1 MSNNTLHYYEL
12 HYIQTSV
19 LIVCL
24 PLGNPNFKKEVI
36 MAEYKAPLTDMN
48 FLLYQVF
55 NADKMWQQLPQLNE
69 QVDQETATAILQEC
83 AKIAEQE
90 IDPIARQGDEVG
102 VSFTLNGEG
111 AGGQVKT
118 APGYKAAFDTFAE
131 GGWCALGGDVN
142 YGGMGMPK
150 IVSAFMEEMLCS
162 ADISF
167 ALYPILTAGAAL
179 SLAKH
184 GSEELKQRY
193 LTKLYSGEWSASM
206 CLTEA
211 HAGSDLGII
220 NTKAVPQANGTYQVT
235 GSKIFITGGEHD
247 LTENIIHLVLAK
259 LPDAPE
265 GPKGISLFLV
275 PKFNVD
281 DNDNMA
287 QRNHVSCGAV
297 EHKMG
302 INASATCVMNFD
314 GAQGFLVGE
323 LNKGLACMFTMMNFE
338 RIGVGIQGMSAG
350 ERSYQNALAYAKDR
364 RQGKSLV
371 KKSKNSEQPE
381 SIMVHGDVR
390 RMLLSMKAF
399 NEGSRALSCYIAKQ
413 LDYATF
419 GSGELQ
425 KKGDTLAALMT
436 PLAKAFFTDLGFE
449 STVAGQQVLGGHGY
463 IREWG
468 QEQLVRDARITQ
480 IYEGTNGIQAMDLLV
495 RKVIGSKGGMLNV
508 FINEVNDYIQA
519 QSNNVAMNEFIQPL
533 ESALSDLSEI
543 STHLLAK
550 STEDLN
556 ELGAAANDYLHVF
569 GYTAMAF
576 VWAKMAEVSL
586 NTLATPDNNNQGEY
600 STAFYQSKLHTAR
613 YYYARLLPRR
623 LSLMATIKAGCDTLF
638 AINDELF

>member
-1 MSNNTLHYYEL
+1 MPH
-12 HYIQTSV
+12 
-19 LIVCL
+19 
-24 PLGNPNFKKEVI
+24 GNLFSQEEVY

-55 NADKMWQQLPQLNE
+55 NADKMWQQLPQLSE
-69 QVDQETATAILQEC
+69 QVDKETAIAILQEC

-90 IDPIARQGDEVG
+90 IDPIARQGDEIG
-102 VSFTLNGEG
+102 VSFTLNDKGV
-111 AGGQVKT
+111 GGQVKT
-118 APGYKAAFDTFAE
+118 APGYKEAFDTFAQ

-162 ADISF
+162 TDISF

-193 LTKLYSGEWSASM
+193 LTKLYSGQWSASM

-220 NTKAVPQANGTYQVT
+220 QTKALPQEDGSYKIS

-259 LPDAPE
+259 LPDAPD
-265 GPKGISLFLV
+265 GPRGISLFLV

-281 DNDNMA
+281 DNENLSD
-287 QRNHVSCGAV
+287 RNHVSCGSI
-297 EHKMG
+297 EEKMG
-302 INASATCVMNFD
+302 IHASATCVMNFD
-314 GAQGFLVGE
+314 GAQGFLIGE

-350 ERSYQNALAYAKDR
+350 ERSYQNALEYAKDR
-364 RQGKSLV
+364 RQGRSLTKSS
-371 KKSKNSEQPE
+371 KKSVQPD

-399 NEGSRALSCYIAKQ
+399 NEGSRALSCYIAMQ

-419 GSGELQ
+419 ATGEVQQ
-425 KKGDTLAALMT
+425 KGEQLSTLMT

-449 STVAGQQVLGGHGY
+449 SAVAGQQVLGGHGY

-468 QEQLVRDARITQ
+468 QEQLVRDARIAQ
-480 IYEGTNGIQAMDLLV
+480 IYEGTNGIQAMDLLM
-495 RKVIGSKGGMLNV
+495 RKVIGSKGTLIKV
-508 FINEVNDYIQA
+508 FTKEVSDYIESQQGNA
-519 QSNNVAMNEFIQPL
+519 AMAEFVEPL
-533 ESALSDLSEI
+533 VSALADLTEI
-543 STHLLAK
+543 SELLITK
-550 STEDLN
+550 SVEDLN
-556 ELGAAANDYLHVF
+556 EIGAAANDYLHVF

-576 VWAKMAEVSL
+576 IWAKMADVSL
-586 NTLATPDNNNQGEY
+586 QQLAQLEKRSDGQSEY
-600 STAFYQSKLHTAR
+600 GADFYQSKLHTAR
-613 YYYARLLPRR
+613 YYFARLLPRR
-623 LSLMATIKAGCDTLF
+623 LSLLATIKSGCHTLF
-638 AINDELF
+638 AIDDELF

>member
-1 MSNNTLHYYEL
+1 
-12 HYIQTSV
+12 
-19 LIVCL
+19 
-24 PLGNPNFKKEVI
+24 

-55 NADKMWQQLPQLNE
+55 NADKMWQQLPQLSE
-69 QVDQETATAILQEC
+69 QVDQETAIAILQEC

-90 IDPIARQGDEVG
+90 IAPIARQGDEIG
-102 VSFTLNGEG
+102 VSFSLNSEG
-111 AGGQVKT
+111 VGGQVKT
-118 APGYKAAFDTFAE
+118 APGYKEAFNTFAQ
-131 GGWCALGGDVN
+131 GGWCALGGDIN

-150 IVSAFMEEMLCS
+150 IVSAFVEEMLCS

-184 GSEELKQRY
+184 GSEELKERY
-193 LTKLYSGEWSASM
+193 LTRLYSGEWSASM
-206 CLTEA
+206 CLTES

-220 NTKAVPQANGTYQVT
+220 KTKALPQAGGSYEIT

-259 LPDAPE
+259 LPDAPD
-265 GPKGISLFLV
+265 GPRGISLFLV
-275 PKFNVD
+275 PKFIVAENGSLGK
-281 DNDNMA
+281 NNK
-287 QRNHVSCGAV
+287 VSCGSI

-338 RIGVGIQGMSAG
+338 RIGVGIQGMAAA
-350 ERSYQNALAYAKDR
+350 ERSYQNALEYAKDR
-364 RQGKSLV
+364 RQGKALN
-371 KKSKNSEQPE
+371 KSSSELLSKPD

-413 LDYATF
+413 LDYATY
-419 GSGELQ
+419 GTGELQ
-425 KKGDTLAALMT
+425 KKGETLSTLMT

-468 QEQLVRDARITQ
+468 QEQLVRDARIAQ
-480 IYEGTNGIQAMDLLV
+480 IYEGTNGIQAMDLLM
-495 RKVIGSKGGMLNV
+495 RKVVGSKGTMIKI
-508 FINEVNDYIQA
+508 FIEEVRDYIKA
-519 QSNNVAMNEFIQPL
+519 QQGNMVTANAMGEFIEPL
-533 ESALSDLSEI
+533 ENALKDLDDVS
-543 STHLLAK
+543 SLLLTK
-550 STEDLN
+550 SQDDLN
-556 ELGAAANDYLHVF
+556 EIGAAANDYLHVF

-576 VWAKMAEVSL
+576 IWAKMAQVSL
-586 NTLATPDNNNQGEY
+586 EQLNGLTNSDDELNEYGED
-600 STAFYQSKLHTAR
+600 FYQSKLHTAR
-613 YYYARLLPRR
+613 YYFARLLPRR
-623 LSLMATIKAGCDTLF
+623 LSLLATIKSGSHTLF
-638 AINDELF
+638 TIEDNLF